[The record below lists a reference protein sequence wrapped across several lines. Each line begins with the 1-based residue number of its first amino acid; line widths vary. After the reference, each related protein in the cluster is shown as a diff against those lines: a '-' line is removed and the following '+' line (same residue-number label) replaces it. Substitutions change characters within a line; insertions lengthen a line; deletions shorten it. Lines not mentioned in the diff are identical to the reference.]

1 MRQQGAATMT
11 LPGRSLRGLL
21 TTWKVVTNFAS
32 RKPLGAFGAAVAIIL
47 IVIAIFA
54 PLVATDDPYK
64 TSRLPFGAPS
74 SDAWF
79 GTDNLG
85 RDVFSRIIY
94 GSRISLYVGLVSSLV
109 GCTIGLLVGI
119 ASVHFGGATDLIV
132 QRVVDAMMAFPLL
145 ILAIAIMS
153 TLGAS
158 LENVIIALSVAFI
171 PSTARI
177 LRSQA
182 LAVKEMDY
190 LLAARAVGAGNWRII
205 LRHMIPNCMAVY
217 IVISTY
223 LLGGA
228 IISEASLSFLGV
240 GAPPNV
246 PSWGGMLQVASQNY
260 VSVSPWLGVFP
271 GLAIAIVVFSWN
283 MLGDS
288 LRDVLDP
295 RLRGVG

>member
-1 MRQQGAATMT
+1 MRQQGAAAMT
-11 LPGRSLRGLL
+11 LPGRSLRGML
-21 TTWKVVTNFAS
+21 TSWKVATNFAS
-32 RKPLGAFGAAVAIIL
+32 RKQLGAFGAAVAIIR

-54 PLVATDDPYK
+54 PLVAIDDPYK
-64 TSRLPFGAPS
+64 TSRLPFSAPS
-74 SDAWF
+74 ADAWF

-119 ASVHFGGATDLIV
+119 ARVHFGGATDLIV

-153 TLGAS
+153 TLGTS

-171 PSTARI
+171 PSAARI

-246 PSWGGMLQVASQNY
+246 PSWVGMLQVASQNY